1 MKYCVIGLGHFGTNL
16 AIELSREGHEVVGID
31 QHEDC
36 VEAIKDK
43 IAHAVQG
50 DAMQIDVLE
59 ELGVREMDQVII
71 AIGENFE
78 SSLMVASHLQ
88 SMKVDKILC
97 REINEVHQRI
107 LRLMNIQDVIRP
119 EALAARQLAKRL
131 GIHRATRHFELE
143 GDYAI
148 VQIKLPSFLEGKTIA
163 DSGLR
168 AKYNCNLITV
178 RQRQIPASDDVEG
191 ASSES
196 AENPDAVTIIGVP
209 TPDYEF
215 REGDEL
221 ILFGAEDAIKKLS
234 HGSKGDSGG

>member
-16 AIELSREGHEVVGID
+16 AIELSREGHEVAGID
-31 QHEDC
+31 HHEDR
-36 VEAIKDK
+36 VEAIKDE

-50 DAMQIDVLE
+50 DAMQIAVLE

-88 SMKVDKILC
+88 SMEVEKILC

-107 LRLMNIQDVIRP
+107 LRLMNIKDVIRP

-148 VQIKLPSFLEGKTIA
+148 VQIKLPSFLQGKTIA
-163 DSGLR
+163 NSELR
-168 AKYNCNLITV
+168 SKYDCNLITV
-178 RQRQIPASDDVEG
+178 RQKQKSQGEAEEDSGSNSVKTSDEI
-191 ASSES
+191 
-196 AENPDAVTIIGVP
+196 TIIGVP
-209 TPDYEF
+209 KPDYEF
-215 REGDEL
+215 QEGDEL
-221 ILFGAEDAIKKLS
+221 ILFGSEDAIKQLS
-234 HGSKGDSGG
+234 HGSKKDSED